1 MAESVA
7 GSTEIAVTL
16 AERGLK
22 VARWERDQVWA
33 MKCLSALGR
42 VHLLNEDHSR
52 ALDALAEARAI
63 ELTMGIADP
72 AMGFFHAD
80 LVEAL
85 ATTGQMNEA
94 RRVTEAITA
103 SAQALGRQCV
113 LACLQRAAGIQH
125 MAAGEFAEAA
135 SALRA
140 STAQLERAGLPLER
154 IRALLALADVERRRR
169 RQAAARDAL
178 SAAHQ
183 LCLETG
189 ATAWLPRIEQRILRS
204 GAVVPGQAA
213 NLAPSEL
220 RVAELA
226 GSGATNREIAASL
239 YLSVKTVE
247 ATLSRIYRKLEVR
260 SRTELAKTMA
270 DWQPAGR

>member
-1 MAESVA
+1 
-7 GSTEIAVTL
+7 
-16 AERGLK
+16 
-22 VARWERDQVWA
+22 

-42 VHLLNEDHSR
+42 IHLLGEEHSR
-52 ALDALAEARAI
+52 AADALGEARAI
-63 ELTMGIADP
+63 ELTMNIADP

-80 LVEAL
+80 LVEAMVN
-85 ATTGQMNEA
+85 TGQMNEA
-94 RRVTEAITA
+94 RQLVGVITA
-103 SAQALGRQCV
+103 SAQALRRYGV
-113 LACLQRAAGIQH
+113 LACMQRAVGIQH

-154 IRALLALADVERRRR
+154 VRGLLALADVERRRR

-183 LCLETG
+183 LCVEAG
-189 ATAWLPRIEQRILRS
+189 ATAWLPRVEQRIQRS
-204 GAVVPGQAA
+204 GAVVPGRAVS
-213 NLAPSEL
+213 LAPSEL

-247 ATLSRIYRKLEVR
+247 SMLSRIYRKLQIR

-270 DWQPAGR
+270 DWQPTTGGAGSC